1 MSQTHYFF
9 DKFTV
14 TPSSELLQSSN
25 QPSDFPNESSSE
37 PPANETTEATP
48 PTLKSQG
55 SKPMQPRQP
64 KNAWAIFASTFVT
77 IFLAEIGDKTQLTT
91 LLMTAESHK
100 PWVVFAGAG
109 SALVLTSLLGV
120 LVGRWLASRIQ
131 PKTLER
137 AAGISLLVISGLLF
151 WEVFSH

>member
-1 MSQTHYFF
+1 
-9 DKFTV
+9 V
-14 TPSSELLQSSN
+14 TPSSELFPSSN
-25 QPSDFPNESSSE
+25 QPSNFSNESSPE
-37 PPANETTEATP
+37 LPVKETTE
-48 PTLKSQG
+48 PTSSLVQDSPISQ
-55 SKPMQPRQP
+55 PTQPRKP

-91 LLMTAESHK
+91 LLMTAESHQ

-109 SALVLTSLLGV
+109 SALILTSLLGV
-120 LVGRWLASRIQ
+120 LVGRWLASRIE

-151 WEVFSH
+151 WEVFHF

>member
-1 MSQTHYFF
+1 M
-9 DKFTV
+9 
-14 TPSSELLQSSN
+14 TPSSDLLPSSN
-25 QPSDFPNESSSE
+25 QPPEFPNQAPGESPTSE
-37 PPANETTEATP
+37 ALLEVQPLTP
-48 PTLKSQG
+48 DALA
-55 SKPMQPRQP
+55 SKLAQSRKPQ
-64 KNAWAIFASTFVT
+64 NAWAVFASTFVT

-120 LVGRWLASRIQ
+120 LVGRWLASRID

-137 AAGISLLVISGLLF
+137 AAGMSLLVISGLLF
-151 WEVFSH
+151 WEIFQ